1 MSSAPAPETK
11 DRLASDD
18 EQQSGNGHASDPR
31 MPAAIEAAAA
41 ARRRRPPQ
49 PRWLRIGL
57 VVVLFGLTFFAA
69 NSCQRS
75 QVRITKDQAISRA
88 EARVPFEPTQVQVR
102 MLRQGLS
109 SRPFWVVS
117 LSVPHA
123 GTTKAFDELAVVRVN
138 ANTGKVEDVKVQ
150 PHAPAPKSGGG

>member
-1 MSSAPAPETK
+1 MSSVPAPETK

-18 EQQSGNGHASDPR
+18 EQSGNGHAPDPL
-31 MPAAIEAAAA
+31 MPAAIQAAAQ
-41 ARRRRPPQ
+41 ARRNRPPQ
-49 PRWLRIGL
+49 PVWLRVGL
-57 VVVLFGLTFFAA
+57 VVVLFALTLFAA
-69 NSCQRS
+69 KSCQQS
-75 QVRITKDQAISRA
+75 QVRITKDQAIARA

-102 MLRQGLS
+102 MLRQGMT
-109 SRPFWVVS
+109 SRPYWMVS

-150 PHAPAPKSGGG
+150 PHAPQPSDG

>member
-18 EQQSGNGHASDPR
+18 EQSGNGHASDPR
-31 MPAAIEAAAA
+31 MPAVIEAAAA

-49 PRWLRIGL
+49 PMRLRVGL
-57 VVVLFGLTFFAA
+57 VVVLFVLTLIAA
-69 NSCQRS
+69 KSCQQS
-75 QVRITKDQAISRA
+75 QIRITKDQAIARA

-102 MLRQGLS
+102 MLRQGLT
-109 SRPFWVVS
+109 SRPYWVVS

-123 GTTKAFDELAVVRVN
+123 GTTKVFDELAVVRVN
-138 ANTGKVEDVKVQ
+138 ANTGKVEDVRVQ
-150 PHAPAPKSGGG
+150 PHAPQSGDG